1 MADRTKPA
9 KKPRKPSRS
18 RAAAVVKVETS
29 PIDATIALTE
39 GSTITIG
46 ERIVDLVGQVGAQP
60 DRAARAC
67 GIDKATFDAWI
78 EQAELTRATLAA
90 TPTKRQTVHAL
101 ACLRLVDRIDE
112 AAAVWEMT
120 SLTALEQL
128 AMGYQASHTIEVVT
142 VNADGT
148 TTVVERRTK
157 TWHQAPQAAVLQW
170 KLSRLL
176 PGRFQ
181 LVTSRA
187 TDDVDE
193 FTATF
198 DAGDAQSAEIAQK
211 STQGTPSD

>member
-1 MADRTKPA
+1 MVDKAKA
-9 KKPRKPSRS
+9 KKPRK
-18 RAAAVVKVETS
+18 RAARTTVVKVETS
-29 PIDATIALTE
+29 PIDATIVLADA
-39 GSTITIG
+39 STITIG
-46 ERIVDLVGQVGAQP
+46 ERIAQLVVQVGAQP
-60 DRAARAC
+60 DRAARSC

-101 ACLRLVDRIDE
+101 ACLRLVDSIDE
-112 AAAVWEMT
+112 AAAIWEMT

-128 AMGYQASHTIEVVT
+128 AMGYQASHTIEVVS
-142 VNADGT
+142 VAANGT

-170 KLSRLL
+170 KLSRLM
-176 PGRFQ
+176 PDRFQ
-181 LVTSRA
+181 LVTSLA

-198 DAGDAQSAEIAQK
+198 DAADAQSAEIAQK
-211 STQGTPSD
+211 STQTPAGD